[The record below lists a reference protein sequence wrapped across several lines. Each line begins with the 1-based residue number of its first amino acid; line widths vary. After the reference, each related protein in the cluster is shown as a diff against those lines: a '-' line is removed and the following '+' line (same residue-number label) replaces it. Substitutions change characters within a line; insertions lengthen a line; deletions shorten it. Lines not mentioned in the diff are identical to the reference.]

1 MDDIVVSVLLMT
13 YNKKKYIKEAIDSIL
28 SQKTDFKYELIIRDD
43 ASTDG
48 TDLII
53 KEYQKKYPDIIKP
66 IFIKKNEF
74 NKNTRLIK
82 EMLAYSKGKYIA
94 FMDGDD
100 YWIDDNKLQKQVNYM
115 EEHLDSVALCTNY
128 KVYNDVTKRFKKK
141 KIKEKDYS
149 VDEIISGDGGMFSSA
164 SIMARRSAI
173 KPSGSFYYISP
184 FEDYVSIINIALQG
198 KVHLLKDYTSVYRIN
213 ATGSWHD
220 KTSKYDPIEF
230 HKYMYDE
237 MSKLFI
243 AFNKDTNNKYK
254 QATDYVLLKREFMIY
269 VLARDYKRI
278 KEKKFK
284 TLYKIG
290 SCKTKCLYFL
300 KIYFSRIYMLLR
312 SIEHRIS
319 ASN

>member
-66 IFIKKNEF
+66 IFMKKNNF

-82 EMLAYSKGKYIA
+82 ETLGYSKGKYIA

-115 EEHLDSVALCTNY
+115 EEHLDCVALCTNY

-141 KIKEKDYS
+141 KSKEKDYS

-164 SIMARRSAI
+164 SIMARRSAT
-173 KPSGSFYYISP
+173 KPSGDFYYVSP
-184 FEDYVSIINIALQG
+184 FEDYVSMINIALQG

-213 ATGSWHD
+213 ATESWHD
-220 KTSKYDPIEF
+220 KISKYDPIEF

-269 VLARDYKRI
+269 VFDRNYKKI
-278 KEKKFK
+278 KDKKFK
-284 TLYKIG
+284 KLYETGSLSTRFLFFFKIHF
-290 SCKTKCLYFL
+290 CEV
-300 KIYFSRIYMLLR
+300 YMLLR
-312 SIEHRIS
+312 ILKRKI
-319 ASN
+319 NKC